1 MICSFFGHR
10 NVPDWLSGILEDE
23 LKKIIESADL
33 DITFYVGNK
42 GGFYHLV
49 QRTLA
54 LLLKEYPKI
63 SVYVILDY
71 LPSDKED
78 YFDLPT
84 IMPDGFEKVPNRL
97 AIVHR
102 NEWMINECDFAI
114 VYFTEVSGNTRKH
127 IDLLKRKK
135 KTIINI
141 ADMIPFILD
150 NPSNL
155 C

>member
-10 NVPDWLSGILEDE
+10 NVPDWLGGILEKE
-23 LKKIIESADL
+23 LRDIIESSDS
-33 DITFYVGNK
+33 DVTFYVGNK
-42 GGFYHLV
+42 GGFDRLV

-63 SVYVILDY
+63 NVNVVLDY

-78 YFDLPT
+78 YLGLSA
-84 IMPDGFEKVPNRL
+84 IMPDGFEKVPKRL
-97 AIVHR
+97 AMVHR
-102 NEWMINECDFAI
+102 NKWMISECDFAV
-114 VYFTEVSGNTRKH
+114 VYFTETTGNTRKH
-127 IDLLKRKK
+127 IDLLRQKK

-141 ADMIPFILD
+141 ADKISSCLD
-150 NPSNL
+150 NPATL